1 MENST
6 LYLQRLRGLLQTEY
20 DYEKEEFRIQ
30 TEKMGIQRKIRRGV
44 CWYPI
49 ETTKAYYNSLNQYV
63 IEIIK
68 HETKDSEEDDEEKDI
83 EYMFEYGR
91 PVQFFSVKTQHP
103 ADDIQ
108 DKNDITYFPFTS
120 TISFANG
127 NKMVVTLPSPQVLL
141 DLQSVQNLGVQL
153 YFDETSFKT
162 MFHALDEVIKA
173 KNNRLADLRDIFAG
187 QQKAKKLTF
196 VPMQFPWLNRT
207 QEAAVNEVLWAKDV
221 AVVHGPPG
229 TGKTTTLVEAIY
241 ETLHRETQVLVC
253 AQSNMAVDWISEK
266 LVDHGV
272 PVLRIGNPT
281 KVNDKMLAF
290 TYERRFESHPDYPE
304 LWSIRNTIR
313 QIRENGKRT
322 ESRHQKIARL
332 QERASEIEMRIS
344 SQLFSE
350 ARVIACT
357 LVGSANKL
365 LVRQKFSTLFIDE
378 AAQALEPACW
388 IAIRRAS
395 RVVLAGDHQ
404 QLPPTIKCYDALRQ
418 GLGKTLMERIVDN
431 QPDAVSLLKVQYR
444 MNDAIMRFSSD
455 WFYNG
460 QVESAPSVRHR
471 SILDFDNPIQ
481 WIDGTEI
488 LAQVDAEALSDSKP
502 NPSFVDAQNALSN
515 HDADT
520 NQTDDTEEEPI
531 DIDFKEE
538 FIGENHGRINKAE
551 AELVL
556 CTLKDYINK
565 IGKRHF
571 LTERIDVGI
580 ISPYRVQTR
589 YIRQQ
594 IRHRKEF
601 SPFRHSIT
609 VSTVDGFQGQ
619 ERDIILISL
628 VRSNE
633 NGQIG
638 FLSDLRR
645 MNVAMTRARM
655 KLIIFGNKETMSHH
669 AFYRRL
675 ISYIEEIE
683 K

>member
-6 LYLQRLRGLLQTEY
+6 LYLQRLRGLLQMEY
-20 DYEKEEFRIQ
+20 NAQKEEFRIQ
-30 TEKMGIQRKIRRGV
+30 TEKMGIRRKVRRGV
-44 CWYPI
+44 CWYPV

-63 IEIIK
+63 VEITRQT
-68 HETKDSEEDDEEKDI
+68 TKDSEEADEDI
-83 EYMFEYGR
+83 EYLFEYGR
-91 PVQFFSVKTQHP
+91 PVQFFSVNAQHHADNAQHSIEDVP
-103 ADDIQ
+103 EKDDIR
-108 DKNDITYFPFTS
+108 YFSFS
-120 TISFANG
+120 SVISFVDG
-127 NKMVVTLPSPQVLL
+127 NRMVATLPSPQAFL
-141 DLQSVQNLGVQL
+141 DLQASTSLGVQL

-162 MFHALDEVIKA
+162 MFSALDEAINT
-173 KNNRLADLRDIFAG
+173 KNKRFAELRDIFAG

-196 VPMQFPWLNRT
+196 CPMQFPWLNRT

-281 KVNDKMLAF
+281 KVNDKMLSF

-304 LWSIRNTIR
+304 LWSIRHTIR

-332 QERASEIEMRIS
+332 QERASEIEMQIS
-344 SQLFSE
+344 SQVFSE

-357 LVGSANKL
+357 LIGSANKL

-388 IAIRRAS
+388 VAIRRAS
-395 RVVLAGDHQ
+395 RVILAGDHQ
-404 QLPPTIKCYDALRQ
+404 QLPPTIKCYDAMRQ
-418 GLGKTLMERIVDN
+418 GLGKTLMERIVEN

-460 QVESAPSVRHR
+460 QVESDPSVRHR
-471 SILDFDNPIQ
+471 SILDLEHPIQ
-481 WIDGTEI
+481 WIDGNEM
-488 LAQVDAEALSDSKP
+488 QDA
-502 NPSFVDAQNALSN
+502 F
-515 HDADT
+515 
-520 NQTDDTEEEPI
+520 TDDNEQI

-556 CTLKDYINK
+556 CTLKDYIDK

-571 LTERIDVGI
+571 LDERLDVGI

-601 SPFRHSIT
+601 SPFRHAIT

-628 VRSNE
+628 VRSNDSGE
-633 NGQIG
+633 IG

-655 KLIIFGNKETMSHH
+655 KLIIFGDKETMRHH
-669 AFYRRL
+669 AFYRKL
-675 ISYIEEIE
+675 INYIEDLER
-683 K
+683 